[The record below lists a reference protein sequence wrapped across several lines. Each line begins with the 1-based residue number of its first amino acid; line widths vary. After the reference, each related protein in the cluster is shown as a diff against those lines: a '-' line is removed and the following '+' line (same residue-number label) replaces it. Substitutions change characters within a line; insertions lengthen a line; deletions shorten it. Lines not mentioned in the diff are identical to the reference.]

1 MTMFAKSGKSA
12 AANTRLAML
21 NVRRELS
28 TRVEFAAEINR
39 LVGQGLE
46 TMVEAG
52 RRLTEAKAA
61 LPHGEFEAMLR
72 EDLDL
77 DPSAAYR
84 LRFVAEFVESGAVP
98 KEDLPGHYS
107 KIFIL
112 ATLTPEQLG
121 AARSR
126 DLVSPKAA
134 KRQLEAFKSGC
145 EGKGVP
151 AIEDAG
157 IGLLIAAPSA
167 EAAPAAPDARAPDPE
182 EPLPPIMVAESIPLA
197 PADSASL
204 FAKLDEQKDR
214 LTDASAMSPSY
225 GVLALMDVPDLL
237 LIRLDGMLLTRGLAC
252 PNTITL
258 RLPDSED
265 HLTLHRRDGAYEI
278 SAHFPNPCT
287 NVGSTMS
294 KTKVADFPRA
304 WFRAD
309 IEAEPVTA
317 RETVGEPPAGHG
329 GPPPADDRRRGR
341 CRPRRRGH
349 SGKGR
354 RSHRARSYAGHRRAA
369 PPCRAGARRDPG
381 L

>member
-214 LTDASAMSPSY
+214 LTDASQPS
-225 GVLALMDVPDLL
+225 ANQRP
-237 LIRLDGMLLTRGLAC
+237 T
-252 PNTITL
+252 
-258 RLPDSED
+258 
-265 HLTLHRRDGAYEI
+265 H
-278 SAHFPNPCT
+278 
-287 NVGSTMS
+287 
-294 KTKVADFPRA
+294 TKQ
-304 WFRAD
+304 
-309 IEAEPVTA
+309 
-317 RETVGEPPAGHG
+317 
-329 GPPPADDRRRGR
+329 
-341 CRPRRRGH
+341 CR
-349 SGKGR
+349 
-354 RSHRARSYAGHRRAA
+354 
-369 PPCRAGARRDPG
+369 RAGADGECADRCIGQRSAARAESRERWRRLWPWAASWPTTPVPASTAPRNAVTG
-381 L
+381 C